1 MWESWVQKYSEAFLH
16 PSNDLKDHPSV
27 CKKASEYFCTRKNE
41 NPNLV
46 RVIQQGKFQST
57 AVSAL
62 HSSSSDSIFTG
73 TLQVVDIKLDELRE
87 KWYKVKN
94 YLPSLRIIPPVESK
108 RLCQALLLFI
118 ALASPFFT
126 KTKGDQ
132 DTKQASSHSDSEFRF
147 LWYWC

>member
-1 MWESWVQKYSEAFLH
+1 MQKYSEAFLH

-41 NPNLV
+41 KSNLV
-46 RVIQQGKFQST
+46 RVIQQRKFQST

-87 KWYKVKN
+87 K
-94 YLPSLRIIPPVESK
+94 
-108 RLCQALLLFI
+108 
-118 ALASPFFT
+118 
-126 KTKGDQ
+126 
-132 DTKQASSHSDSEFRF
+132 
-147 LWYWC
+147 